1 MKTRISQST
10 ISPKPFEYNSGI
22 YYVRTDI
29 IKDETKDP
37 VMYNYQET
45 QYDET
50 EYLVYLGEQTRNMN
64 LDLSA
69 VMEAIVDI
77 YSIIGGE

>member
-1 MKTRISQST
+1 MKTRIAQST
-10 ISPKPFEYNSGI
+10 VLPEPFEYNTGT
-22 YYVRTDI
+22 YYVRSDI
-29 IKDETKDP
+29 TKDETKDP
-37 VMYNYQET
+37 IMYNYNET
-45 QYDET
+45 QYNET
-50 EYLVYLGEQTRNMN
+50 EYLAYLGEQTRNMK